1 MYYGFTTLGETRL
14 SNLTFEQQISEYHQW
29 RERLNSA
36 IHAYRD
42 WLEQTDTSDAMQD
55 LRLYDLSQI
64 VMKDRLLLAF
74 VAEFARGKTETINAL
89 LSSNFRARLLPVE
102 PGRTTMCP
110 SEIFWDEAEKP
121 YIKLLPIETRK
132 RDDSLNT
139 LRNKPLEWVNL
150 RLDISSLDT
159 MREALRV
166 LVATKEVTLG
176 EARAL
181 GLWSDEDPETN
192 MLKDNGMVEVPV
204 WRHALIN
211 YPHPLLKTGLVILDT
226 PGMNTLGAE
235 PELTIS
241 TIPNA
246 HAVIFLLAM
255 DTGITKSDM
264 DIWTRY
270 IRDSETHKLAALN
283 KIDILWDTLRGETEV
298 NAMIQSQIVS
308 TARQLGIPPADVF
321 AISAQKALVARVKN
335 DDELLKRS
343 GILRVE
349 EMLARN
355 IIGMKQETLRK
366 NVIAEVSELGK
377 GSRKTIRYRI
387 TSLRGQVAELEALR
401 GQNSE
406 VVESMLA
413 KVMANRRLYE
423 ESIGT
428 FNEGYRHI
436 MTQGETILEQLSLTA
451 FDEMVSRS
459 LKKIGG
465 SWTTHGLNQGM
476 RSLIKEAGAM
486 AEKIS
491 LEAQGLSDMG
501 ESLYLLFHNR
511 HGFDRLRPRTLSMSE
526 FHQTLQ
532 SLQDRTDE
540 FCARLVNIM
549 TEKHFLVRK
558 FYYTLVSEAR
568 KEFEQAEHMARSWIG
583 NLLTPLRIQINEHKT
598 LLDRRSDSLARVNEN
613 QFTLQKNLEEV
624 AAQLATAQNQCT
636 TLDRILLTLMTVPK
650 KTDPEKQT
658 TSMVA

>member
-1 MYYGFTTLGETRL
+1 M

>member
-1 MYYGFTTLGETRL
+1 L
-14 SNLTFEQQISEYHQW
+14 SNQTFEQQIGEYHQW
-29 RERLNSA
+29 RERLTGA

-42 WLEQTDTSDAMQD
+42 WLDQTGASDAMQD
-55 LRLYDLSQI
+55 LRLYDLAQI
-64 VMKDRLLLAF
+64 VVKDRLLLAF

-89 LSSNFRARLLPVE
+89 LSSNFKSRLLPVE

-110 SEIFWDEAEKP
+110 SEIFWDDSEEP
-121 YIKLLPIETRK
+121 YVKLLPIETRK
-132 RDDSLNT
+132 RDDSLDM

-150 RLDISSLDT
+150 RLDASSLDT

-166 LVATKEVTLG
+166 LVAKKEVTLG

-181 GLWSDEDPETN
+181 GLWNDEDPDTN
-192 MLKDNGMVEVPV
+192 QIGANGMVEVPV

-270 IRDSETHKLAALN
+270 IRDGKTHKLAALN
-283 KIDILWDTLRGETEV
+283 KIDILWDKLRSDIEV
-298 NAMIQSQIVS
+298 NAMIQAQVVS

-321 AISAQKALVARVKN
+321 AISAQKALVARIK
-335 DDELLKRS
+335 DDPILLQRS

-366 NVIAEVSELGK
+366 NVIGEVSELGK
-377 GSRKTIRYRI
+377 GSRKTMRYRI
-387 TSLRGQVAELEALR
+387 ASLRGQLAELEALR

-436 MTQGETILEQLSLTA
+436 MAQGETIMEQLSLAA

-491 LEAQGLSDMG
+491 REAQGLSDMG

-511 HGFDRLRPRTLSMSE
+511 HGFERLRPRALDMAD

-532 SLQDRTDE
+532 SLQTRTDE
-540 FCARLVNIM
+540 FCDRLVNIM

-624 AAQLATAQNQCT
+624 TTQLTTAQNQCA
-636 TLDRILLTLMTVPK
+636 TLDRILLALMTTPK
-650 KTDPEKQT
+650 KIEAGQT
-658 TSMVA
+658 TIANPGETVTA

>member
-1 MYYGFTTLGETRL
+1 VYYGFTTLGETRL